1 MGCNG
6 GGRDEHG
13 GVYGDGGIAA
23 SGRDYGLDRRK
34 LVLVPLRGDDGG
46 CDKDGDDENGR
57 GNDRAENEDVGI
69 IVGGQW

>member
-23 SGRDYGLDRRK
+23 SGRDYGLDGRK
-34 LVLVPLRGDDGG
+34 LVLVPLGG

-57 GNDRAENEDVGI
+57 GNDRARNEDVGI